1 MLDKKLLYKGII
13 TFLVVLYLLLVTLNK
28 IPEKLQI
35 NELLL
40 FLIILLFNA
49 GLFEKLTQ
57 IRIDKDGI
65 ELQMKEIEVEQ
76 KKQKA
81 SLDANQQ
88 ILQTRVSTN
97 LALINQK
104 SKEET
109 KIFLDN
115 MLEDST
121 WNLLTQLSLGEY
133 LPYKKTYTFEVNL
146 RRLRTLGLIK
156 NKPGK
161 MISDIPNEGDLRD
174 YLEMTPQGKQYL
186 EVRKNILGTK

>member
-1 MLDKKLLYKGII
+1 MPDKTLLYKGII
-13 TFLVVLYLLLVTLNK
+13 TFLVVLYLLLVSLNQ
-28 IPEKLQI
+28 IPEKLQT
-35 NELLL
+35 NEILL
-40 FLIILLFNA
+40 FLLILLFNA

-65 ELQMKEIEVEQ
+65 ELQMKEIEAEQ

-81 SLDANQQ
+81 SIDANQQ
-88 ILQTRVSTN
+88 ILQTRVSTH
-97 LALINQK
+97 LELINQK
-104 SKEET
+104 SKEEN
-109 KIFLDN
+109 KIFLEN

-146 RRLRTLGLIK
+146 RRLRTLGLIT

-174 YLEMTPQGKQYL
+174 YLEMTSQGKQYL

>member
-1 MLDKKLLYKGII
+1 MPDKTLLYKGII
-13 TFLVVLYLLLVTLNK
+13 TFFVVLYLLLVTLNQ

-35 NELLL
+35 NEILL
-40 FLIILLFNA
+40 FLLILLFNA

-57 IRIDKDGI
+57 IKIDKDGI
-65 ELQMKEIEVEQ
+65 ELQMKEIEAEQ

-81 SLDANQQ
+81 SIDANQQ
-88 ILQTRVSTN
+88 ILQTRVSTH
-97 LALINQK
+97 LELINQK
-104 SKEET
+104 SKEEN
-109 KIFLDN
+109 KIFLEN

-133 LPYKKTYTFEVNL
+133 LPYKKTYTFEVDL
-146 RRLRTLGLIK
+146 RRLRTLGLIT

-174 YLEMTPQGKQYL
+174 YLEMTSQGKQYL